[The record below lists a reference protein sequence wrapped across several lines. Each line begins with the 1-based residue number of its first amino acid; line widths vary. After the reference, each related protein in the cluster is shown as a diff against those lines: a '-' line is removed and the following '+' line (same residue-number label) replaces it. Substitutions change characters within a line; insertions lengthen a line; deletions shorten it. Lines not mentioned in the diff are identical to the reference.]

1 MPDQVTLSIETPG
14 AEAQRFD
21 IEAEGEIT
29 IGRDDTCTVV
39 LASPDVS
46 RRHITL
52 EVNPTFVLVHDSS
65 SNGTRVGEIRV
76 HKNSTRV
83 PFGTPMYLGPY
94 IVRVEAY
101 RRDGAA
107 PVPSRPAP
115 GMPPPVPP
123 RATGHAMGT
132 GQPTIAPLGMGRKLA
147 PRFDDETATPGQPR
161 LGPAGSGP
169 QPVPPTTTAHA
180 PATGSAPAGGTGPT
194 GGVSVPTRKK
204 IHRQLLENLD
214 LASLDRSRMDEKSMR
229 PRVRDALKRIIA
241 SLGAEVPPRTD
252 IEALINELTDEA
264 LGLGPLEH
272 FLADPTIS
280 EIMVVDS
287 QTIFIEKKGKLVR
300 ADARFTDDEAVRAV
314 IERIVT
320 PLGRRIDEST
330 PLVDARLKDGSRV
343 NAVIKPLALKGSCIT
358 IRKFA

>member
-1 MPDQVTLSIETPG
+1 MSDQVTLSIETPG
-14 AEAQRFD
+14 ADAQRFA

-39 LASPDVS
+39 LASPDIS

-83 PFGTPMYLGPY
+83 PFGTPMFIGPY
-94 IVRVEAY
+94 IVRVEGMERPNGHVPQIAGFVGQSTPQQSAQG
-101 RRDGAA
+101 RGTQPTSPQRPTMNA
-107 PVPSRPAP
+107 PVAPALSATTMSAP
-115 GMPPPVPP
+115 AAEPQRPPPVPSSAA
-123 RATGHAMGT
+123 RSAANNN
-132 GQPTIAPLGMGRKLA
+132 
-147 PRFDDETATPGQPR
+147 
-161 LGPAGSGP
+161 SGA
-169 QPVPPTTTAHA
+169 VA
-180 PATGSAPAGGTGPT
+180 TGPT

-241 SLGAEVPPRTD
+241 SLGAEVPEGTH
-252 IEALINELTDEA
+252 IEALINEMTDEA

-287 QTIFIEKKGKLVR
+287 QTIFIEKKGRLVR

-330 PLVDARLKDGSRV
+330 PD
-343 NAVIKPLALKGSCIT
+343 
-358 IRKFA
+358 RKSVV